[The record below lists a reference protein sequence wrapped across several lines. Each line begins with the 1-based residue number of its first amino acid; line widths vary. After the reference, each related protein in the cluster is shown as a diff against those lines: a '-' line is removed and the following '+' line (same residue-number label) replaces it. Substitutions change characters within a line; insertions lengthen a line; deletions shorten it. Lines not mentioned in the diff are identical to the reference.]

1 MLVHVDLLLV
11 LHLEKVRRLRAN
23 LDVAPP
29 PKCRWLEIGW
39 VLIDMERL
47 RGLMDYL
54 VASRSR
60 HVDTLLSLLQHL
72 LQTSL
77 RLLHIILRLLHLA
90 DADARACGLISLG
103 HLLLPQK
110 ILELLDLELLR

>member
-39 VLIDMERL
+39 VLIDIERL
-47 RGLMDYL
+47 RGLMGYL
-54 VASRSR
+54 VASRSQ
-60 HVDTLLSLLQHL
+60 HIDTLLSLLQHL
-72 LQTSL
+72 LQTL

>member
-1 MLVHVDLLLV
+1 MAKRRPHPRLHRTRKLL
-11 LHLEKVRRLRAN
+11 
-23 LDVAPP
+23 
-29 PKCRWLEIGW
+29 CRHP
-39 VLIDMERL
+39 R
-47 RGLMDYL
+47 L

-103 HLLLPQK
+103 HLLLPQN